1 MFKQA
6 HTIKNNPA
14 VLLGEIHPHLGTTFL
29 YMIPLKPDLLRE

>member
-14 VLLGEIHPHLGTTFL
+14 VLLGEIHPPSWNNLPIYDSF
-29 YMIPLKPDLLRE
+29 EA